1 MKNLSIK
8 ARLVIV
14 HTLMMS
20 LVVIIVLGI
29 LFSISGNEIDVN
41 VRTTL
46 ENRVNESYENIA
58 YRDGILTFNN
68 DFIEIQDGIYLSAYE
83 LDSTELLYGRLP
95 YGFEYNLVFEEGNI
109 REIAIA
115 DATYYVYD
123 MSVPIEGYHTIM
135 IRGVVSIADA
145 QREFRATLRI
155 TLILLPILIIL
166 TALVGYIISKRAMR
180 PVKRITDTV
189 KEIRSS
195 HDLSK
200 RVKLGKGNDEIY
212 RLAHTFDELLSDV
225 DSAFKREKQF
235 TSDVAH
241 ELRTPITTVKIAI
254 DDILKRDDL
263 DKELKE
269 ELMIIQKKNDM
280 MAKMVSELLALSRAD
295 QGRLEI
301 IKEKIDLSDL
311 TFMILD
317 SFKEMIKDDD
327 IDLLADIDPEIYIE
341 ADEVLIMR
349 LYNNVLE
356 NARKFTKSKISV
368 ALKSSDDK
376 VSISVSDDGIG
387 IKDEDKEKIFDRFYQ
402 ADTSRNKEGSGL
414 GLSMVKWI
422 AEVHDMSIDVRS
434 TLGEGT
440 TFTFIAKRI

>member
-29 LFSISGNEIDVN
+29 LFSISGNEIDAN
-41 VRTTL
+41 VRTAL

-212 RLAHTFDELLSDV
+212 RLAHTFDDLLSDV

-301 IKEKIDLSDL
+301 KKEKIDLSDL
-311 TFMILD
+311 TLMILD

-440 TFTFIAKRI
+440 TFTFITKRI

>member
-29 LFSISGNEIDVN
+29 LFSISGNEIDAN
-41 VRTTL
+41 VRTAL

-155 TLILLPILIIL
+155 TLVLLPILIIL

-301 IKEKIDLSDL
+301 KKEKIDLSDL
-311 TFMILD
+311 TLMILD

-349 LYNNVLE
+349 LYNNLLE

>member
-1 MKNLSIK
+1 
-8 ARLVIV
+8 
-14 HTLMMS
+14 
-20 LVVIIVLGI
+20 
-29 LFSISGNEIDVN
+29 
-41 VRTTL
+41 
-46 ENRVNESYENIA
+46 
-58 YRDGILTFNN
+58 
-68 DFIEIQDGIYLSAYE
+68 
-83 LDSTELLYGRLP
+83 
-95 YGFEYNLVFEEGNI
+95 
-109 REIAIA
+109 
-115 DATYYVYD
+115 
-123 MSVPIEGYHTIM
+123 
-135 IRGVVSIADA
+135 
-145 QREFRATLRI
+145 
-155 TLILLPILIIL
+155 
-166 TALVGYIISKRAMR
+166 MR

-301 IKEKIDLSDL
+301 KKEKIDLSDL

>member
-29 LFSISGNEIDVN
+29 LFSISGNEVDAN

-301 IKEKIDLSDL
+301 KKEKIDLSDL
-311 TFMILD
+311 TLMILD

-327 IDLLADIDPEIYIE
+327 IDLLADIEPEIYIE

-376 VSISVSDDGIG
+376 VSISISDDGIG

-440 TFTFIAKRI
+440 TFTFITKRI

>member
-29 LFSISGNEIDVN
+29 LFSISGNEIDAN
-41 VRTTL
+41 VRAEL

-145 QREFRATLRI
+145 QREFRATLRV

-212 RLAHTFDELLSDV
+212 RLAHTFDDLLSDV

-301 IKEKIDLSDL
+301 KKEKIDLSDL
-311 TFMILD
+311 TLMILD

-368 ALKSSDDK
+368 TLKSSDDK

>member
-29 LFSISGNEIDVN
+29 LFSISGNEIDAN

-212 RLAHTFDELLSDV
+212 RLAHTFDDLLSDV

-301 IKEKIDLSDL
+301 KKEKIDLSDL
-311 TFMILD
+311 TLMILD

-422 AEVHDMSIDVRS
+422 AEAHDMSIDVRS

>member
-29 LFSISGNEIDVN
+29 LFSISGNEIDAN
-41 VRTTL
+41 VRTAL

-263 DKELKE
+263 DKELIE

-301 IKEKIDLSDL
+301 KKEKIDLSDL
-311 TFMILD
+311 TLMILD

-327 IDLLADIDPEIYIE
+327 IDLLADIEPEIYIE

-376 VSISVSDDGIG
+376 VSISISDDGIG

-440 TFTFIAKRI
+440 TFTFITKRI

>member
-29 LFSISGNEIDVN
+29 LFSISGNEIDAN
-41 VRTTL
+41 VRTAL

-269 ELMIIQKKNDM
+269 ELMIIKKKNDM

-301 IKEKIDLSDL
+301 KKEKIDLSDL
-311 TFMILD
+311 TLMILD

>member
-29 LFSISGNEIDVN
+29 LFSISGNEIDAN
-41 VRTTL
+41 VRTAL
-46 ENRVNESYENIA
+46 EDRVNESYENIA
-58 YRDGILTFNN
+58 YRDGMLTFNN

-301 IKEKIDLSDL
+301 KKEKIDLSDL
-311 TFMILD
+311 TLMILD

-368 ALKSSDDK
+368 TLKSSDDK